1 MLDGIRV
8 AVGVVMRWLMTMLVL
23 GSIVLSGYAGT
34 TTVSESNVS
43 IGVETIMYDPGV
55 DDAVM
60 DYRVD
65 PLGNVFESHAP
76 DIAIPTLADP
86 ST

>member
-8 AVGVVMRWLMTMLVL
+8 AVGVVMRWLMTMLVV
-23 GSIVLSGYAGT
+23 GSIVLSGYSRT
-34 TTVSESNVS
+34 TTVSKSQVS
-43 IGVETIMYDPGV
+43 IIVETLMYDPGV

-76 DIAIPTLADP
+76 DIAIPALADP

>member
-1 MLDGIRV
+1 
-8 AVGVVMRWLMTMLVL
+8 MRWLMTMLVV
-23 GSIVLSGYAGT
+23 GWIVLSGYART
-34 TTVSESNVS
+34 TTVSESQVS
-43 IGVETIMYDPGV
+43 IVVETLMYDPGV

-60 DYRVD
+60 DYRID

-76 DIAIPTLADP
+76 DIAIPSLADP

>member
-1 MLDGIRV
+1 
-8 AVGVVMRWLMTMLVL
+8 MRWVMAILVV
-23 GSIVLSGYAGT
+23 GGVVLSGYAST
-34 TTVSESNVS
+34 ATVSES
-43 IGVETIMYDPGV
+43 GVLPNGPMDAHGPGV
-55 DDAVM
+55 ADAVM

-76 DIAIPTLADP
+76 DIAIPTLPDP